1 MTLEA
6 TDTEIE
12 EEFDTEPESEDT
24 GAPPEDANS
33 LINLAQEQFLATGSI
48 HEDTLE
54 KLKQINGVTDAEIEE
69 ATKEWRANA
78 IDPSYIKFDETFTQA
93 QMRQAL
99 AWAEKKPRLVQ
110 RGLHAALSN
119 KKTADST
126 ARQLYAEYVSET
138 VAKKPYKTKETGSL
152 KYKGDDLGLEAR
164 GRAPAIKQSS
174 QGYDW
179 DPRIPMTEFL
189 KDEGVLYKFGIK
201 TDYTQSDEKLKANR
215 EDIQYDKDVYGKEMG
230 KLLDTVEK
238 MAKSSEYRAESRAV
252 RRNADNDIY
261 RRLAVQLGDPQK
273 FFR

>member
-164 GRAPAIKQSS
+164 GRAPSVKQSS
-174 QGYDW
+174 KGYDW
-179 DPRIPMTEFL
+179 EPGQPITSFL
-189 KDEGVLYKFGIK
+189 KEEALRDFGIQSEL
-201 TDYTQSDEKLKANR
+201 TQDTVKLAENKDSIR
-215 EDIQYDKDVYGKEMG
+215 HDKGYYEQKMG
-230 KLLDTVEK
+230 KLLDTISHR
-238 MAKSSEYRAESRAV
+238 ANSREYRREAQSTRLGASDTLERK
-252 RRNADNDIY
+252 
-261 RRLAVQLGDPQK
+261 LAVQINNPREY
-273 FFR
+273 F